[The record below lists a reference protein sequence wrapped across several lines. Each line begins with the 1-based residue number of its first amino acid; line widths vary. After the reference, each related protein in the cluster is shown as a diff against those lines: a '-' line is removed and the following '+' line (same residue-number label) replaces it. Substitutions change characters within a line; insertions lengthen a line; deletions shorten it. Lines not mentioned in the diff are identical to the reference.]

1 MLSFFFCDSHH
12 KTAAVRLLSEK
23 KKYKKTS
30 KLFLQILTI
39 NVKTI
44 KAIQNLEMPCFILQY
59 LSSSINTISDQLLA
73 YYSTQVYDHLSGQIL
88 IKQWWYLRVGM
99 KQSFFFFFCY
109 FSLSITAFVIWFK
122 YHLEAFICCWKA
134 HKWDQERTQSIV
146 SMNMEL
152 RRQHHGPRFTVT
164 LDSYRKDRWK
174 HYVPL
179 HYVPLKR

>member
-99 KQSFFFFFCY
+99 KQSFFFFFLLLFVEYHSFCY
-109 FSLSITAFVIWFK
+109 LIQIPFGSF
-122 YHLEAFICCWKA
+122 HL
-134 HKWDQERTQSIV
+134 
-146 SMNMEL
+146 L
-152 RRQHHGPRFTVT
+152 
-164 LDSYRKDRWK
+164 
-174 HYVPL
+174 
-179 HYVPLKR
+179 LKSS

>member
-1 MLSFFFCDSHH
+1 MNRNAKHF
-12 KTAAVRLLSEK
+12 KTITKLYLGLISYPCKMKQVKPSLIHSQLKKKKLCLTFVVLFLLWFTSQNCCCQASEWKK

-99 KQSFFFFFCY
+99 KQSFFFFLLLFVVYHSFCY
-109 FSLSITAFVIWFK
+109 LIQIPFGSF
-122 YHLEAFICCWKA
+122 HL
-134 HKWDQERTQSIV
+134 
-146 SMNMEL
+146 L
-152 RRQHHGPRFTVT
+152 
-164 LDSYRKDRWK
+164 
-174 HYVPL
+174 
-179 HYVPLKR
+179 LKSS